1 MCWYGNLTDKKI
13 ATKDMV
19 CYKVIAMYGG
29 QYYAYYRGTEY
40 HIGETYEEE
49 VHPIRVS
56 MDNATHNLYKG
67 LHCYSHLCNFYIRC
81 ASNAKCFNVTKP
93 TKAFMY
99 LGVKGIKGE
108 RLIGQYCI
116 SNLYTYDECGNE
128 KLFVKDAIPE
138 LVKCIIPEGTVYY
151 ENERGEIVTTKFI
164 LSEVVREGFGKNGRL
179 IKK

>member
-40 HIGETYEEE
+40 HIGETYEEK
-49 VHPIRVS
+49 VYPIKTLS
-56 MDNATHNLYKG
+56 LDNVTHKLYRG
-67 LHCYSHLCNFYIRC
+67 LHCYSHLCNFYIC
-81 ASNAKCFNVTKP
+81 GASNDKCFNVTNP

-99 LGVKGIKGE
+99 SYIGE
-108 RLIGQYCI
+108 KLIGHYCI

-128 KLFVKDAIPE
+128 KLFVKNAIPE